1 MSGLGSH
8 SCWRGL
14 LLALVLGASGCSA
27 IVHRPEPRLVGPQTP
42 PPPDGVCVPTEKDK
56 SSLPPYT
63 VEPPDILVIEA
74 IRVVP
79 KPPYHIQSG
88 DELQIIA
95 EPPEA
100 NLQARGFFV
109 DPQGRIDLGPR
120 YGKVPV
126 NGLTT
131 DEATEAVKAAIAV
144 VYRDPE
150 VSLTLVQSTA
160 MQPILGE
167 HLVSPDGTV
176 NLGTYGLV
184 HVAGMT
190 LPEVK
195 QAVEAHLAEFLDEPK
210 VSVSVFAYNSK
221 VYYVITQG
229 AGQGD
234 VVTRLPVTGNETVLD
249 AISNINGLSPLS
261 SKKIWIARPAPS
273 GAGCDVILPVDWN
286 QITAGAATATNY
298 QVFPGD
304 RVFIAENR
312 LIAIDGFL
320 SRAIAPF
327 ERVFGFTLLGTQT
340 IQTINRFPIGFSQG
354 QGGF

>member
-27 IVHRPEPRLVGPQTP
+27 IVYRPEPRLVGPQTP

-63 VEPPDILVIEA
+63 VEPPDILLIEA

-100 NLQARGFFV
+100 DLPAHGFFV

-160 MQPILGE
+160 MQPITGE

-184 HVAGMT
+184 YVAGMT
-190 LPEVK
+190 LAGG
-195 QAVEAHLAEFLDEPK
+195 QAAVERASGRVSGQAAGVGLRVRLQQQGVLRDHPRRRPGRRGHALADHRQRDGARRHLADQRAESALEQEDLDRAADAQRGRLRRDP
-210 VSVSVFAYNSK
+210 
-221 VYYVITQG
+221 
-229 AGQGD
+229 AG
-234 VVTRLPVTGNETVLD
+234 RLE
-249 AISNINGLSPLS
+249 
-261 SKKIWIARPAPS
+261 
-273 GAGCDVILPVDWN
+273 
-286 QITAGAATATNY
+286 
-298 QVFPGD
+298 
-304 RVFIAENR
+304 
-312 LIAIDGFL
+312 
-320 SRAIAPF
+320 
-327 ERVFGFTLLGTQT
+327 
-340 IQTINRFPIGFSQG
+340 
-354 QGGF
+354 